1 MLAIGGKMT
10 LNNVGHLIALSRMA
24 ILSIA
29 VMFVL
34 VFITLAIL
42 RVRDDQEVNN
52 IWLSLDSTPTENCF
66 TPEMVAEL
74 PLPVQRYFLHAI
86 APGTPIANSV
96 TLEMSGS
103 FRLGKDQPWLPMQA
117 KQIISASQGFVWKPV
132 IGSSLSSMVGEDC
145 YANKSGRMRF
155 YLWGLIPLVNVSNPD
170 VNRAAIGR
178 FVGESFWL
186 PSALLPQRGVSWKA
200 IDENTIQASLKI
212 DGEPVTL
219 TMVIDS
225 EGKLLK
231 LTFPRWG
238 DHTDDGSYTY
248 IPFGG
253 KYQEEKTFS
262 GYTIPSQTSA
272 GWWFGTDRYYEFF
285 KAKIKRA
292 EFR

>member
-1 MLAIGGKMT
+1 MII
-10 LNNVGHLIALSRMA
+10 NNVGHLIGLSRMV
-24 ILSIA
+24 ILSIGA
-29 VMFVL
+29 ML
-34 VFITLAIL
+34 VFAFITLAIL

-52 IWLSLDSTPTENCF
+52 IWRSLESTPTETRF
-66 TPEMVAEL
+66 TPEMVAKL
-74 PLPVQRYFLHAI
+74 PPPVQRYFLHAI

-96 TLEMSGS
+96 SLEMSGS
-103 FRLGKDQPWLPMQA
+103 FRLGTDKPWLPMQA
-117 KQIISASQGFVWKPV
+117 KQIISASKGFVWKPV
-132 IGSSLSSMVGEDC
+132 IGSSFMQMVGEDY

-155 YLWGLIPLVNVSNPD
+155 YLWGLIPLVNAQNSD
-170 VNRAAIGR
+170 INRAAIGR

-186 PSALLPQRGVSWKA
+186 PSALLPQSGVTWKA
-200 IDENTIQASLKI
+200 IDDNTIQASLKI
-212 DGEPVTL
+212 DDEPVTL

-231 LTFPRWG
+231 LSFPRWG
-238 DHTDDGSYTY
+238 EHTDDGSHTY

-253 KYQEEKTFS
+253 EYQQEKTFS

-285 KAKIKRA
+285 RAKIERA